1 MTPSGYRAVS
11 RFAFPGFTATLIWV
25 LVIAMIVWSFVETAP
40 SLDRL
45 VRGANRLL
53 APDGML
59 ARMFPPDLGRLPQ
72 VGRSLLE
79 TFQMAITGTV
89 LGIVLSFPLAI
100 FAAEG
105 LSPNGAA
112 RGFARAIIA
121 VFRTV
126 PDLVWA
132 IIFIITVGLGP
143 AAGVL
148 AIMVD
153 TMGFAG
159 RFFAE
164 AMEET
169 DKGPREALSAIG
181 ATRPGL
187 IFSAVVPQALP
198 AFTTTSLFCLEK
210 AVRNSVVLGLVGAGG
225 IGIELKTA
233 FDLFDYDQALSV
245 IIAIFALVIAVEQLS
260 GWIRH
265 KII

>member
-1 MTPSGYRAVS
+1 MTTGGSHAVR
-11 RFAFPGFTATLIWV
+11 RFAFPGFISLTVWI
-25 LVIAMIVWSFVETAP
+25 LVIAMIAWSFAETGP

-45 VRGANRLL
+45 IRGANRLF
-53 APDGML
+53 AADGML
-59 ARMFPPDLGRLPQ
+59 ARMFPPEISRLPQ

-79 TFQMAITGTV
+79 TFQMAVAGTM

-100 FAAEG
+100 LAAEG
-105 LSPNGAA
+105 LAPNALLRA
-112 RGFARAIIA
+112 LSRGIIA

-187 IFSAVVPQALP
+187 IFSAVVPQSLP
-198 AFTTTSLFCLEK
+198 AFTATTLFCLEK
-210 AVRNSVVLGLVGAGG
+210 AVRGSVVLGLVGAGG

-233 FDLFDYDQALSV
+233 FDLFDYDQALTV

-260 GWIRH
+260 GWIRR
-265 KII
+265 KLI